1 MSDAKQLLHLVQ
13 SFFQDYLAGQRALSP
28 NTILAYRDALKLF
41 LSFVARCTGRQT
53 ARLRMDDLQADRVLA
68 FLEDVEATR
77 HNRVVTRN
85 LRLAALRTFF
95 HYLISE
101 DTVRVGQYQ
110 KIVAIPLKRAPRV
123 MMAYL
128 EIGEV
133 RAVLDAIDR
142 RRPSGRRDYTMFNFL
157 YNTGARVQ
165 EVIDLKVGAIRLAPP
180 PIAIL
185 TGKGGKTRV
194 VPLWPETAT
203 LLDDH
208 LKERG
213 VQQQSAAR
221 VFINARGEPL
231 TRFGVRYILRT
242 RLAAA
247 KQNCPTLIQK
257 RVSPHTFRHSTAMHL
272 LQSGVD
278 LAVIQN
284 WLGHV
289 QLATTHAYV
298 EINLEMKRKA
308 LSACAAPGGITG
320 GLQQIVEKNQD
331 VIRWLESL

>member
-1 MSDAKQLLHLVQ
+1 MSESKQFLHLVQ
-13 SFFQDYLAGQRALSP
+13 SFFQDYLAAQRALSP

-41 LSFVARCTGRQT
+41 LSFAAKCTGKQT
-53 ARLRMDDLQADRVLA
+53 SRLRMEDLQADKVLA
-68 FLEDVEATR
+68 FLEDIEASR

-101 DTVRVGQYQ
+101 DTVRAGQYQ

-123 MMAYL
+123 MMGYL
-128 EIGEV
+128 EVGEI

-142 RRPSGRRDYTMFNFL
+142 RRPSGRRDYALINFL

-165 EVIDLKVGAIRLAPP
+165 EVIDLKVGGIRLVPP
-180 PIAIL
+180 PVAIV

-194 VPLWPETAT
+194 VPLWSETVV
-203 LLDDH
+203 LLDAY

-213 VQQQSAAR
+213 VQQNSEAR
-221 VFINARGEPL
+221 LFINARGEPL
-231 TRFGVRYILRT
+231 TRFGIRYILRT
-242 RLAAA
+242 RLATAS
-247 KQNCPTLIQK
+247 QNCPNLARK
-257 RVSPHTFRHSTAMHL
+257 RVSPHTLRHSTAMHM

-278 LAVIQN
+278 LVVIQN

-298 EINLEMKRKA
+298 EIDLEMKRKA
-308 LSACAAPGGITG
+308 LSACAAPGETAE
-320 GLQQIVEKNQD
+320 GLPQIIEKNQD